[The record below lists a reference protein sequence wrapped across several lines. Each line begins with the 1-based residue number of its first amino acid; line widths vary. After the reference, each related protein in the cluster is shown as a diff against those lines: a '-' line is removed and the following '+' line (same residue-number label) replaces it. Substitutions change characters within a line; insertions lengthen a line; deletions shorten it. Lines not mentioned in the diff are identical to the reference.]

1 MKKLLSFLLVLTLM
15 MGVCSLTA
23 CDLFNQLVGNQSTE
37 AITTTTTT
45 TTTTTAPNKPVPPT
59 NECVHS
65 FGEWITVSAATF
77 ESTGL
82 KKQVC
87 SKCTHIHWEEIPVLK
102 IDITLWVSP
111 TAGMREFT
119 AAKIEEFIENH
130 PEYSK
135 YRVNIETVGEGDAA
149 SSVCKNV
156 GKSPDMYCFAQDQLA
171 RLVQCGGLAPL
182 DESAAQTVISNND
195 TGSVLAAT
203 FENTVYAYPFVNDNG
218 YYLYYDASVISDEE
232 AQTLEGIIAACQR
245 SGKKFGYNLTNAWLL
260 AGMFFSTPV
269 GESTPL
275 CVSTWT
281 YSNDGN
287 KALSVNDTFNSENGL
302 MIMKVLNSIAQS
314 DVWKDTSD
322 DFKGTA
328 AIVSGVWNV
337 ETASRAYGKNMR
349 AVKLPTFTVDGQEY
363 QIGSYTGYKLIG
375 CKPQE
380 DSEKAQFC
388 NDLAIYL
395 TSEEVQ
401 YERYLE
407 FQWGPS
413 NINVQKTEEVKE
425 NICLRALLTQSAYG
439 QPQGII
445 PGDWWTEA
453 AALGVCCADGVKTDA
468 ELLAALGEYESKL
481 QKMLSK

>member
-1 MKKLLSFLLVLTLM
+1 MKKILSFLLVLTLM

-37 AITTTTTT
+37 STTTTTT
-45 TTTTTAPNKPVPPT
+45 TTTTIPNKPVPPT

-87 SKCTHIHWEEIPVLK
+87 SKCTYIHWEEIPVLR

-119 AAKIEEFIENH
+119 AEKIEEFIENH

-135 YRVNIETVGEGDAA
+135 YRVNIETVGEGAAA
-149 SSVCKNV
+149 SEVIENV
-156 GKSPDMYCFAQDQLA
+156 AKAPDMYCFAQDQIS
-171 RLVQCGGLAPL
+171 RLVQGGALAAL
-182 DESAAQTVISNND
+182 DESATQAVISNND
-195 TGSVLAAT
+195 AGSVLAAT
-203 FENTVYAYPFVNDNG
+203 FENTVYAYPFVSDNG

-245 SGKKFGYNLTNAWLL
+245 SGKKFGYNLTNAWFM
-260 AGMFFSTPV
+260 AGMFFSTPI
-269 GESTPL
+269 GNSTPL

-281 YSNDGN
+281 YSDDG
-287 KALSVNDTFNSENGL
+287 KKVLSVNDTFNSENGL

-314 DVWKDTSD
+314 GVWKDTSD

-328 AIVSGVWNV
+328 AIVSGVWNA
-337 ETASRAYGKNMR
+337 ETASKTYGKNMR

-363 QIGSYTGYKLIG
+363 QMGSYAGYKLIG

-388 NDLAIYL
+388 NDLALYL

-413 NINVQKTEEVKE
+413 NVSVQNHEDVKS
-425 NICLRALLTQSAYG
+425 NMILTALLEQNVYA
-439 QPQGII
+439 QPQGVI

-453 AALGVCCADGVKTDA
+453 AALGVCCADGIKTDE

-481 QKMLSK
+481 QEMLSK